1 MSKRRIGNL
10 KGIDI
15 VEGDINTVNDSEVH
29 ISKLFGLYAKDN
41 DFCWL
46 VMPILHGELRSSKP
60 KTRATLPEPGDLSL
74 IVVDLLKEQYVFSS
88 MPKDIK
94 TLPIE
99 FEDGHVKFNVTRMFD
114 NCFIYTNKEITMVEE
129 DGYRSYMG
137 TCVPLYALTGEI
149 IVDNKTIKFG

>member
-15 VEGDINTVNDSEVH
+15 VEGDINIVNDSEVH
-29 ISKLFGLYAKDN
+29 ISKLFGLYAKDY

-46 VMPILHGELRSSKP
+46 VMPIYHNELRSSKP
-60 KTRATLPEPGDLSL
+60 KTRSSLPEPGDLSF
-74 IVVDLLKEQYVFSS
+74 IIVDLLKEQYVFSS
-88 MPKDIK
+88 IPKDIK

-99 FEDGHVKFNVTRMFD
+99 FEDGHVKFNITRMYEYGY
-114 NCFIYTNKEITMVEE
+114 IYSNKEITLVEE
-129 DGYRSYMG
+129 DGYHSYIG
-137 TCVPLYALTGEI
+137 NCAPLMVINGDI